1 MKAKK
6 AANAMTAAAKGVNRA
21 TLVVKEAAGAED
33 VSQDVKISC
42 NINNQDNL
50 EVLVLRGFLC

>member
-1 MKAKK
+1 MK

-33 VSQDVKISC
+33 LSQDVKKSC

-50 EVLVLRGFLC
+50 EVLVLRGFLLI